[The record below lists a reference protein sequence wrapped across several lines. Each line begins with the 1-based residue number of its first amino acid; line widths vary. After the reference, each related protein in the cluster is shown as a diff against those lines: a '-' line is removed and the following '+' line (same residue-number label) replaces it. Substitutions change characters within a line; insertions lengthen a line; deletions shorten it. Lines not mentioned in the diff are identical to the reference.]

1 MAITNKVVKEL
12 NNELLKALGTAADLS
27 AALANIAYQENAV
40 ELLDERDEFVEV
52 YGKCDFVLRE
62 GERLIGTYLEKNS
75 TLVGE
80 DLAKEIY
87 EQFIK

>member
-40 ELLDERDEFVEV
+40 DATNFYNELVDIIRNKQAMSKSVTGFVV
-52 YGKCDFVLRE
+52 TV
-62 GERLIGTYLEKNS
+62 
-75 TLVGE
+75 
-80 DLAKEIY
+80 AA
-87 EQFIK
+87 

>member
-40 ELLDERDEFVEV
+40 DATNFYNELVDIIREQQASSKSVTGFVV
-52 YGKCDFVLRE
+52 TV
-62 GERLIGTYLEKNS
+62 
-75 TLVGE
+75 
-80 DLAKEIY
+80 AA
-87 EQFIK
+87 

>member
-40 ELLDERDEFVEV
+40 DATNFYNELVDIIREQQASSKSVTGFVV
-52 YGKCDFVLRE
+52 TV
-62 GERLIGTYLEKNS
+62 T
-75 TLVGE
+75 
-80 DLAKEIY
+80 A
-87 EQFIK
+87 